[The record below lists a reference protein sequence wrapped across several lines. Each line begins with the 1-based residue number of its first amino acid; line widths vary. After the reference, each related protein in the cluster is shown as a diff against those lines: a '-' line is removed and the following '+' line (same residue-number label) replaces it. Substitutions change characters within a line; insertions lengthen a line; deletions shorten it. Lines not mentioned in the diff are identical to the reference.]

1 MQQSPDQQQ
10 WSTFASPSK
19 GCSRRRCER
28 TGGVQQVFPGACP
41 AYRIQGERKDLDDKT
56 LSTLAADVTDRC
68 RFDYMAAHD
77 AKITA
82 LNTLYSDR
90 IRYQDSAV
98 PLVMFSDPHVP
109 GVESFAVAART
120 PGVPRQGVSLG
131 DCSASTGAG
140 YPTT

>member
-41 AYRIQGERKDLDDKT
+41 AYRIQGERKDLDAKT

-68 RFDYMAAHD
+68 RFDYMPAH
-77 AKITA
+77 ASKITA
-82 LNTLYSDR
+82 LNTLICDR
-90 IRYQDSAV
+90 IRYPDIAV
-98 PLVMFSDPHVP
+98 PQVTFH
-109 GVESFAVAART
+109 
-120 PGVPRQGVSLG
+120 
-131 DCSASTGAG
+131 
-140 YPTT
+140 

>member
-68 RFDYMAAHD
+68 RSDYMAAHD
-77 AKITA
+77 AKITD
-82 LNTLYSDR
+82 LNTLSRDR
-90 IRYQDSAV
+90 IRYADRAGSRVLFSV
-98 PLVMFSDPHVP
+98 PQLAALV
-109 GVESFAVAART
+109 SFGMPACAPALPQPNAYT
-120 PGVPRQGVSLG
+120 YAY
-131 DCSASTGAG
+131 SASPG
-140 YPTT
+140 

>member
-77 AKITA
+77 AQITA
-82 LNTLYSDR
+82 LNTLYGDR
-90 IRYQDSAV
+90 IRYHDRAV
-98 PLVMFSDPHVP
+98 PRVMFSDPPVA
-109 GVESFAVAART
+109 GVESFGVAAV
-120 PGVPRQGVSLG
+120 PPVVPRHNVTPADS
-131 DCSASTGAG
+131 
-140 YPTT
+140 YP